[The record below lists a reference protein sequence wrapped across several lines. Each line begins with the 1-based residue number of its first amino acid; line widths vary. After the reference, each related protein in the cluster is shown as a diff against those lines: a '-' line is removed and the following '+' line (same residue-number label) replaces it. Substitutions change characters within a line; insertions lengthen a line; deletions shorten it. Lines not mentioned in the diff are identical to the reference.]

1 LGKKIIVGLL
11 IVLLIGL
18 SGYLGYRLNKLG
30 KAHAA
35 LSQDLKKTAHRAD
48 LLQRKYAEQKAQ
60 AAALQRAKLTVE
72 GLKRQAEMKADALAK
87 EVEEKAAVIAS
98 LKKRTG
104 GEVNALEA
112 RIAAKDEAIAQ
123 WKEKY
128 ASLTDALRQAKTTLR
143 ERDETI
149 ATMEDN
155 ARELESELQFATRTR
170 DRYLANNR
178 QMAVT
183 AQSILARYDEK
194 GVFANTIL
202 NVEPFTQIK
211 KVELEQLIQD
221 YMDSID
227 DHTIREE
234 E

>member
-1 LGKKIIVGLL
+1 
-11 IVLLIGL
+11 
-18 SGYLGYRLNKLG
+18 
-30 KAHAA
+30 
-35 LSQDLKKTAHRAD
+35 
-48 LLQRKYAEQKAQ
+48 
-60 AAALQRAKLTVE
+60 
-72 GLKRQAEMKADALAK
+72 MKADALAK

-112 RIAAKDEAIAQ
+112 RIAAKDKAIAQ

-128 ASLTDALRQAKTTLR
+128 AQLTDALRQAKTTIR
-143 ERDETI
+143 ERDTTI

-155 ARELESELQFATRTR
+155 TRELESELQFATRTR
-170 DRYLANNR
+170 DRYLSENR
-178 QMAVT
+178 QMAST
-183 AQSILARYDEK
+183 AQSILVRYDEK
-194 GVFANTIL
+194 GVFANTII

-227 DHTIREE
+227 DHTIRDGE
-234 E
+234 